1 MFVEMSCACGAALQV
16 DGLEDTYIM
25 LMGNRFAESHTG
37 CGFVTPLNGDG
48 PKVTR
53 REPIRPRI
61 FLEDDED

>member
-25 LMGNRFAESHTG
+25 LMGNRFAESHVS

-48 PKVTR
+48 PKSAR
-53 REPIRPRI
+53 REPLKPRI